1 MDAVA
6 SVARPRRH
14 RPWPTATL
22 LAVVVGVAVGAL
34 TFVGQRFLPG
44 QWNTLVNSGA
54 IWLVPVFVVGSR
66 TRSLPWAAAAGVAT
80 LLATLAGYY
89 VLYTLAGTPK
99 SLFYVALWVGVA
111 LIAGPLFG
119 VAGCAW
125 RSDRRRRRVV
135 GLAMLGGVLAAEGLY
150 LVIVLGYLW
159 SGWSLVVAG
168 VVAVVVLS
176 SRGDRLLTLAVSPLP
191 IAAAGLVYAA
201 INWLGTFNSL

>member
-14 RPWPTATL
+14 RPWATATL
-22 LAVVVGVAVGAL
+22 LAVVVGVVAGAL
-34 TFVGQRFLPG
+34 TFVGQRFMPG

-54 IWLVPVFVVGSR
+54 IWLVPVFFVGSR
-66 TRSLPWAAAAGVAT
+66 TRSLPGAAAVGGAT

-89 VLYTLAGTPK
+89 VPYTLAGTPQ

-119 VAGCAW
+119 VAGWAW
-125 RSDRRRRRVV
+125 RSDRRRLRVV
-135 GLAMLGGVLAAEGLY
+135 GVAMLSSVLAAEGLY
-150 LVIVLGYLW
+150 LVIVLGYPW
-159 SGWSLVVAG
+159 SGWSMVAAG

-191 IAAAGLVYAA
+191 IAAAGLAYAA
-201 INWLGTFNSL
+201 INWLGTFNRV